1 MKIEEDVNAIV
12 PKVFG
17 KDVLQSYV
25 MTVARYDFSVY
36 EKRIV
41 YRLIENFQFLIQGLP
56 LNVKHEVSE
65 DLFGDY
71 KVKMPIK
78 SFLKDE
84 IDDTNHSMV
93 KTAIRSLELK
103 RFEYEDE
110 KMWTII
116 RFIQAPVFNKNS
128 EFVSFTVRKEMF
140 EALLNFDKGFR
151 KYELN
156 TIMSF
161 ESVYTMRFYELFSGQ
176 TKPITHTIDNLK
188 LMFRLENSYTNN
200 PSGFIKKV
208 VLPAQKELDSKAPFS
223 FKFEPKKTGKK
234 ITAICFSPVFIAKNR
249 DAHLENKF
257 LQKKISLRFDL
268 DKLVINYLKE
278 NYYFSEDGIKSNITL
293 FKEAYAKIDLL
304 NFLSLHKATAML
316 KNKPQ
321 GWIIGVLRKTLN
333 PEKNIKNPNISKRGK
348 QNISEGTEE
357 KEVSPMDLIK
367 KISNKKIV

>member
-1 MKIEEDVNAIV
+1 MEIEEDLNAIV

-41 YRLIENFQFLIQGLP
+41 YRLIENFQYLIKGLP
-56 LNVKHEVSE
+56 LNVKYKMSA

-71 KVKMPIK
+71 KVTMPIK

-84 IDDTNHSMV
+84 IDDNNHTLV
-93 KTAIRSLELK
+93 KKAIRSLELK

-116 RFIQAPVFNKNS
+116 RFIQAPVFDKYS
-128 EFVSFTVRKEMF
+128 EFVSFTIRKEMF
-140 EALLNFDKGFR
+140 EAFMSFEQGYR

-156 TIMSF
+156 TIMDF

-176 TKPITHTIDNLK
+176 TKPITYTIDNLK
-188 LMFRLENSYTNN
+188 LMFKLEDKYLNN
-200 PSGFIKKV
+200 PTGFITKV
-208 VLPAQKELDSKAPFS
+208 LLPAQNELDKKAPFS
-223 FKFEPKKTGKK
+223 FKFEPVKTGRK
-234 ITAICFSPVFIAKNR
+234 ITAICFSPIFISQNR
-249 DAHLENKF
+249 DVDLENKS
-257 LQKKISLRFDL
+257 LQKKVSLRFDL
-268 DKLVINYLKE
+268 NKLVINYLKE
-278 NYYFSEDGIKSNITL
+278 NYYFSEDGIKSNIEL
-293 FKEAYAKIDLL
+293 FKEAYNKIDLL

-348 QNISEGTEE
+348 QNISEGTEG
-357 KEVSPMDLIK
+357 KEISPMDLIK